1 MRFKKE
7 HLFTA
12 LKLTWEGNLNQR
24 ACSVCCAEWWF
35 SVDGG
40 RCTSFE
46 DITTSIFSED
56 AVDMSA
62 PTTLTGGW
70 SPFPL
75 PLPCPFFLSNYVS
88 TLTGVCSEVGNI
100 PIFVGYHNIKLEVG
114 PCPGHFISDT
124 ASGYFSTSRVI
135 IEEVPLGEWVVRE
148 QQLCFQSYSLLL
160 SYSFI
165 CVCSSRRCPSVSG
178 SSGNNSCVFI
188 LTLSFSL
195 TPSFV
200 FVHPRVSL

>member
-1 MRFKKE
+1 MHQFRGHHDL
-7 HLFTA
+7 HL
-12 LKLTWEGNLNQR
+12 LR
-24 ACSVCCAEWWF
+24 
-35 SVDGG
+35 G
-40 RCTSFE
+40 RRGHVRSHHPYRWVVSLPPPTSL
-46 DITTSIFSED
+46 SI
-56 AVDMSA
+56 
-62 PTTLTGGW
+62 
-70 SPFPL
+70 
-75 PLPCPFFLSNYVS
+75 FLSNYVS

-165 CVCSSRRCPSVSG
+165 CVCSS
-178 SSGNNSCVFI
+178 SC
-188 LTLSFSL
+188 FSL
-195 TPSFV
+195 MLNTQSFMLI
-200 FVHPRVSL
+200 FDLIYYCM